1 MRLRRLT
8 FRRRVGSPEFHPP
21 PARTA
26 LNVPCFDGL
35 SPTRGENSTSPVI
48 RSAVSNFP
56 LNTNVP
62 ESRPTLPSINSTA
75 PENVTNFPSPG
86 LHFASEGLAPP
97 QTFDLG
103 SSNSNVPLPPSCAS
117 KRRERCSSFAKV
129 ISTFH
134 LPMRFGDPVWAIT
147 EQHVFTINVSIN
159 ACAAFTFFSN
169 PNLVSG
175 QGRRNF

>member
-35 SPTRGENSTSPVI
+35 SPTSGENSTSPVI
-48 RSAVSNFP
+48 RSAASNFP

-62 ESRPTLPSINSTA
+62 ASRPTFPIINSTG
-75 PENVTNFPSPG
+75 PEKVTEFPSPR
-86 LHFASEGLAPP
+86 LHFASEGLSAP
-97 QTFDLG
+97 QTFERG
-103 SSNSNVPLPPSCAS
+103 SCSCNVPFPSPCAS
-117 KRRERCSSFAKV
+117 KRRERGCSFAKV

-134 LPMRFGDPVWAIT
+134 LPMRFGDCASAKT

-159 ACAAFTFFSN
+159 
-169 PNLVSG
+169 
-175 QGRRNF
+175 